1 SGYVM
6 HSLGRIPEINDVL
19 HVEGARMT
27 VLTMEGKRVGSLLLS
42 REQDNA
48 EINQTDSKKN

>member
-1 SGYVM
+1 M

-27 VLTMEGKRVGSLLLS
+27 VLTMEGKRVGTLLLS
-42 REQDNA
+42 REQDQP
-48 EINQTDSKKN
+48 EINQTDFKKN